1 MIGDDKRSMIL
12 SLIKTLKIKR
22 RIKDEVRLKFDVRDL
37 VWVRGDKNTKLN

>member
-12 SLIKTLKIKR
+12 SLIKTMKIKR

-37 VWVRGDKNTKLN
+37 VWVRGDKNTK